1 MCKKEEGVIQTVIF
15 DLGGVFVEDP
25 SAGLISYCANYFQV
39 DREALLEALNTHWG
53 AWHKGSLSEQEIWKH
68 VTTDLPIQNPPYD
81 SLWLDGF
88 KQAHREKP
96 DMFLLLKQL
105 KFKGYTTALL
115 SNIEAPLVSYFKQ
128 HPFKDIDHCFFSCE
142 MGLRKPEKDI
152 YARILQELECQPE
165 AAVFVDDREE
175 NVEVATQV
183 GIPSILFRSCDALR
197 EQLLRYSISL

>member
-1 MCKKEEGVIQTVIF
+1 MKKGEGVIQTVIF

-25 SAGLISYCANYFQV
+25 SAGMITYYANYFQV
-39 DREALLEALNTHWG
+39 NREALLEALNKHWD
-53 AWHKGSLSEQEIWKH
+53 AWHKGSLSEQELWKQ

-96 DMFLLLKQL
+96 EMLLLLKQL
-105 KFKGYTTALL
+105 KYQGYTTALL

-128 HPFKDIDHCFFSCE
+128 HPFEDIDRCFFSCE
-142 MGLRKPEKDI
+142 MGLRKPEKGI
-152 YARILQELECQPE
+152 YEQILQELECQPK
-165 AAVFVDDREE
+165 AAVFIDDREE
-175 NVEVATQV
+175 NVEAATQL
-183 GIPSILFRSCDALR
+183 GIPSILFRTRDALR